1 MSVIGLDLGGTNIK
15 GGLFRDGKL
24 VKSLHVPSGGKE
36 SREAI
41 LFALKKI
48 IHLLDDGHLEKIG
61 LASAGEIDVE
71 KGSVK
76 LAVNLVGWTGCPV
89 KAILEE
95 EFHLPVYVDNDAVG
109 ALVGELSLYPEEKNV
124 VMLTFGTGVGG
135 ACLVN
140 GQIDRTHGLE
150 IGHMELMKDG
160 RECFCGKKGCAERY
174 LSVSA
179 LTSDA
184 RKVLPTLAGSKQ
196 LISFYNRGN
205 PKAVAVMCQY
215 GKWLNL
221 YLQKIDEKFHP
232 SLIILGGGLM
242 NAKETIKGLIS
253 FPTSRYAF
261 SELGDN
267 AGVVGASLFPYQG
280 Q

>member
-15 GGLFRDGKL
+15 GGLFRGGKL
-24 VKSLHVPSGGKE
+24 VKTLHVPSGGKE

-41 LFALKKI
+41 LAALSKI

-71 KGSVK
+71 KGVVK

-89 KAILEE
+89 KEILEK
-95 EFHLPVYVDNDAVG
+95 EFQKPVYVDNDAVG
-109 ALVGELSLYPEEKNV
+109 ALVGELSLYPDQKNV

-135 ACLVN
+135 ACLLD
-140 GQIDRTHGLE
+140 GKIDRSHGLE
-150 IGHMELMKDG
+150 IGHMELVKDG

-179 LTSDA
+179 LTADA
-184 RKVLPTLAGSKQ
+184 RKALPTLAGSKQ

-205 PKAVAVMCQY
+205 PKAVAVMNQY
-215 GKWLNL
+215 SQWFNLFLNE
-221 YLQKIDEKFHP
+221 IDQRFHP

-253 FPTSRYAF
+253 YPTSKYAF

-280 Q
+280 K